1 LHEEKK
7 EKKKES
13 QIWLDMNKIFGLI
26 HPAVQR
32 INVSHDFVL
41 MAEKP

>member
-1 LHEEKK
+1 MHEEKK
-7 EKKKES
+7 EEKES

-41 MAEKP
+41 MAENP